1 MVSNEL
7 KKFNME
13 EDEPVSPT
21 GQYFN
26 SSVLSVSI
34 LAFFESDKP
43 IDDSPAIITLENSFL
58 PVNPRFSSI
67 MVKDEHGVQTWKR
80 VNVNLEEHLKIPTFP
95 AGLESYDEYVQEYIA
110 KIAME
115 PLSQRRPLWE
125 LHLIKY
131 PTKHAEGVMVF
142 KLHHA
147 LGDGFSLM
155 GALFSMVQRAD
166 KPSLPLTFPSSHAK
180 PQNDD
185 DHGSTIWET
194 LCSAFSVGVNT
205 ICDFGWSFL
214 KSTLIEDDKTPIR
227 SGDPGVEFR
236 PITISTVTFSLN
248 DVRRIKAKLGGT
260 VNDVMSGII
269 FYGTQ
274 LYLHTASK
282 GSSKYSK
289 VTALVLLNT
298 RVISNYQN
306 LQEMTKPD
314 AKSPWGNQFGFI
326 HVSVPSSTEDL
337 EKGNPLDFVM
347 KARETINAKRNSLG
361 VFLTGRLLE
370 MLRKMR
376 GPEVTAQYVHSTLKN
391 TSMTVSNLIGPI
403 EQMQIAGQNC
413 RGLYF
418 MVVGVPQSLTITM
431 VSYNG
436 KIKVAMGT
444 EKGFIDSELLVSCME
459 KSFQRIFTVSGA
471 KTC

>member
-1 MVSNEL
+1 MVSQEL
-7 KKFNME
+7 KFNME
-13 EDEPVSPT
+13 EEEPVSPT

-43 IDDSPAIITLENSFL
+43 INDSPAIITLENSFL
-58 PVNPRFSSI
+58 PVNSRFSSI
-67 MVKDEHGVQTWKR
+67 MVKDEHGVQQWKR
-80 VNVNLEEHLKIPTFP
+80 VKVNLEEHVKIPTFP
-95 AGLESYDEYVQEYIA
+95 GRLESYDEYVQEYIS

-115 PLSQRRPLWE
+115 PFSQSRPLWE

-185 DHGSTIWET
+185 GSTVWET
-194 LCSAFSVGVNT
+194 LRSTFSVGVNT
-205 ICDFGWSFL
+205 ISDFGWSFL
-214 KSTLIEDDKTPIR
+214 KSTLIKDDETPIR
-227 SGDPGVEFR
+227 SAVPGVEFR

-248 DVRRIKAKLGGT
+248 DVRGIKAKLGGT
-260 VNDVMSGII
+260 VNDVMTGII

-282 GSSKYSK
+282 SSSKYSK

-298 RVISNYQN
+298 RVINNYQN
-306 LQEMTKPD
+306 FKEMTKPD
-314 AKSPWGNQFGFI
+314 ARSPWGNQFGFI

-337 EKGNPLDFVM
+337 EKGNPLDFVI
-347 KARETINAKRNSLG
+347 KARETINAKRNSLA
-361 VFLTGRLLE
+361 VVLTGRLLE
-370 MLRKMR
+370 MLRKIR

-391 TSMTVSNLIGPI
+391 TSMTISNLIGPM

-413 RGLYF
+413 RGFYF
-418 MVVGVPQSLTITM
+418 MVVGVPQSLTITI

-459 KSFQRIFTVSGA
+459 KSFQRIFTASGA